1 VQESTTLDKMPLHKV
16 RLLIIVI
23 VLLTAKV
30 GMGQDTL
37 KVFGLEDLY
46 GLIANTH
53 PVVKQANLLSE
64 SARQEIRIARGGFD
78 PKLSSQLYR
87 KEFGGKTYY
96 NTWDSYLSIPVWLG
110 TDIKIGHERT
120 HGVNLNPENT
130 TPATGL
136 NYAGISVPVGQGLFI
151 DQRRAT
157 LRQAQLFQEIAE
169 ADRLKLINKITLDAA
184 KDYWDWFYAYR
195 QYIAMLDGFRLA
207 EVRFRAIKE
216 RVRYGDLAPI
226 DTLEAKIFLQD
237 RNVQL
242 QQAQV
247 DIQNARI
254 RLSNYLWNE
263 DMVPLELDP
272 SLIPDTSFRLFTNLT
287 GTTLEQMLNFASE
300 KHPDLIKLD
309 FKLKQLDVEQ
319 RLAREMLKPVINL
332 QYNLLQNG
340 SMQQNDINQTFLTN
354 NYKLGVQFL
363 FPLFL
368 RKERGKLQLTNAKI
382 TSAEYERMNRNRE
395 IRSSVQSTYNEL
407 VNMEQLL
414 ATQAQML
421 QNYQVL
427 WRSEV
432 MKFEAGESS
441 LFLINSRETKLIEAQ
456 VKLASLQSKYLKAK
470 ATMIWAAGLS
480 KWDNE

>member
-1 VQESTTLDKMPLHKV
+1 MRLHKV
-16 RLLIIVI
+16 KLLIIVI
-23 VLLTAKV
+23 LLLTTKV

-46 GLIANTH
+46 GIIANTH

-64 SARQEIRIARGGFD
+64 FARQEIRIARGGFD

-96 NTWDSYLSIPVWLG
+96 NVWDSYLSIPVWLG
-110 TDIKIGHERT
+110 TDIKIGHEKA

-136 NYAGISVPVGQGLFI
+136 NYAGISLPVGQGLFI

-195 QYIAMLDGFRLA
+195 QYVAVLEGFRLA
-207 EVRFRAIKE
+207 DVRFNAVKQ
-216 RVRYGDLAPI
+216 RVKYGDLAPI
-226 DTLEAKIFLQD
+226 DTLEAEIILQD

-247 DIQNARI
+247 DMQNARI

-263 DMVPLELDP
+263 EMIPLELDP
-272 SLIPDTSFRLFTNLT
+272 SLIPDTTFRLFTNLT
-287 GTTLEQMLNFASE
+287 GATLEQMLSFAAE
-300 KHPDLIKLD
+300 EHPDLIKLD

-332 QYNLLQNG
+332 QYNLLQSG
-340 SMQQNDINQTFLTN
+340 SSQHNDINRAFLTN
-354 NYKLGVQFL
+354 NYKLGVQFV

-382 TSAEYERMNRNRE
+382 ASTGHERIQRNRE
-395 IRSSVQSTYNEL
+395 IRNSVQATYNEL

-414 ATQAQML
+414 AIQAQMV
-421 QNYQVL
+421 QNYEQL
-427 WRSEV
+427 RRSEV

-441 LFLINSRETKLIEAQ
+441 LFLINSRETKLIEAK
-456 VKLASLQSKYLKAK
+456 VKLASLQSKYLKAR

-480 KWDNE
+480 KWEE